1 MEKIIVDRGVKAKI
15 AKALGVSP
23 PTVEKALM
31 GGDTLKKDEIRKLA
45 IELGG
50 IKL

>member
-23 PTVEKALM
+23 PTVTKALL
-31 GGDTLKKDEIRKLA
+31 GGAAPKRDEIRKMA
-45 IELGG
+45 IECGG
-50 IKL
+50 ICI